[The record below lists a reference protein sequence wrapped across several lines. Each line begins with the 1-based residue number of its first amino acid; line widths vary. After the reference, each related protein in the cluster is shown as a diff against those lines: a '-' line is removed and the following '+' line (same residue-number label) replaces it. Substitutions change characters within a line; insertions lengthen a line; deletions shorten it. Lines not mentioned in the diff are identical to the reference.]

1 MQSPIAEHSPKI
13 KTAGPSTPEPAK
25 QITENGAVASG
36 KTKSR
41 TPPAARRTS
50 PQRQAGV
57 GTPSLPVTVARRAH
71 TKATTEREKTPERPS
86 RGSDNALSDPPRNVM
101 ISAAPSDGQHM
112 KLDDLQAKSTNLW
125 EFFSVST
132 KEHNSACSNST
143 VGCTENMDSS
153 KLSEPDSP
161 VCLVSPCIGSAPNTV
176 SEENDLSIIICSE
189 ISTDKIIGTNN
200 GGSTLRCSLEPS
212 FLSSEQEFVSKDDVQ
227 SNQHGKS
234 TTSQSGEDKFT
245 VQELLSSARE
255 APPILSASE
264 VAPSISLAPEVAPS
278 VQVTKGTLSEAP
290 VSLQSW
296 KKHVVSHLNPPVD
309 DIAQTIQHSPFYV
322 SDEQPTPETAQ
333 REAQST
339 DIIKLLNVV
348 PEEADA
354 RSSSSNTLPPAHASS
369 VTATSYVSEA
379 SAATKAPATSDLVK
393 LSATTSET
401 SNGIKEEASPAK
413 EVLDVTSFRQR
424 AEALEGLLELSAEL
438 LENQRLEELSIV
450 LKPFGKNKVSPR
462 ETAIWLARS
471 FKGMMSDD
479 AGRPS
484 P

>member
-13 KTAGPSTPEPAK
+13 KTAGPSTPEAAK

-41 TPPAARRTS
+41 TPPAARRPS

-71 TKATTEREKTPERPS
+71 TKATTEREKTPERPF
-86 RGSDNALSDPPRNVM
+86 RGSENALSDPPRNIM
-101 ISAAPSDGQHM
+101 ISADPSEGQHM

-176 SEENDLSIIICSE
+176 SEENDLSIITCSE
-189 ISTDKIIGTNN
+189 ISTDKIIVTNN

-234 TTSQSGEDKFT
+234 TTSQSGEDKLT
-245 VQELLSSARE
+245 VQELLSSAPE
-255 APPILSASE
+255 AHGGPGRRARR
-264 VAPSISLAPEVAPS
+264 AP
-278 VQVTKGTLSEAP
+278 
-290 VSLQSW
+290 LQS
-296 KKHVVSHLNPPVD
+296 
-309 DIAQTIQHSPFYV
+309 
-322 SDEQPTPETAQ
+322 
-333 REAQST
+333 
-339 DIIKLLNVV
+339 
-348 PEEADA
+348 
-354 RSSSSNTLPPAHASS
+354 
-369 VTATSYVSEA
+369 
-379 SAATKAPATSDLVK
+379 
-393 LSATTSET
+393 
-401 SNGIKEEASPAK
+401 
-413 EVLDVTSFRQR
+413 
-424 AEALEGLLELSAEL
+424 
-438 LENQRLEELSIV
+438 
-450 LKPFGKNKVSPR
+450 
-462 ETAIWLARS
+462 
-471 FKGMMSDD
+471 
-479 AGRPS
+479 AGRAGRGS
-484 P
+484 ARAAAAGQRSGAGARRWSGRRGWNARG